1 VKDQRDSWQAAQ
13 PWVDPEKLVFVDETW
28 ASTDMARRYG
38 RAPAGERLV
47 EAIPHGHW
55 KVTTFVAALRCDGLV
70 APMVCDGAING
81 DLFVAYV
88 EEVLVPTL
96 RAGDVVIM
104 DNLSSHKRKEVREA
118 IEKAGCQL
126 WYLPPYSPDLN
137 PIENA
142 FSKLKALLRQARE
155 RTVAGLQRFLCYCAA
170 AFQSAECA
178 NFFAHAG
185 YHATP
190 QPKPL

>member
-1 VKDQRDSWQAAQ
+1 VQDQRDSWRAAQ
-13 PWVDPEKLVFVDETW
+13 PWIDPAKLVFVDETW
-28 ASTDMARRYG
+28 ASTNMARRYG
-38 RAPAGERLV
+38 RCPKGERLV

-55 KVTTFVAALRCDGLV
+55 KVTTLVAALRSDGLV

-88 EEVLVPTL
+88 EQVLVPSL
-96 RAGDVVIM
+96 RAGDVVVM
-104 DNLSSHKRKEVREA
+104 DNLSSHKRKEVRAA
-118 IEKAGCQL
+118 IEGAGCEL
-126 WYLPPYSPDLN
+126 WYLPAYSPDLN

-170 AFQSAECA
+170 AFLPAECA